1 MARPGSSA
9 VRLHYHPTG
18 KQALFHRSTA
28 DEVLFGGAAGGGKTA
43 ALAMEACIRCLSTPG
58 VQMYLFRRTYR
69 ELMDTLVLQSR
80 RFIPRELA
88 RFSSTT
94 MSMEFINGSA
104 MRFRHCNNEGD
115 RFNYAGVEIHGL
127 FIDELTHFTKTIYDF
142 LKTRLRAGKRLGIR
156 LVVR

>member
-1 MARPGSSA
+1 MHGWLGPAPARY
-9 VRLHYHPTG
+9 YHPTG

-80 RFIPRELA
+80 RFCLCVI
-88 RFSSTT
+88 
-94 MSMEFINGSA
+94 
-104 MRFRHCNNEGD
+104 
-115 RFNYAGVEIHGL
+115 
-127 FIDELTHFTKTIYDF
+127 K
-142 LKTRLRAGKRLGIR
+142 KQ
-156 LVVR
+156 